1 MCEPTIFI
9 AYILTVMWGV
19 YKLSKKCAQLT
30 LFRRLKALEQARI
43 TEIQYI
49 HYRNFDVVPVFSQGS
64 GGSATPSSISCALY
78 TQE

>member
-1 MCEPTIFI
+1 M
-9 AYILTVMWGV
+9 
-19 YKLSKKCAQLT
+19 T